1 MARKT
6 SVPTDP
12 NQSPSTTGDRTPQTK
27 SEAIRWALKE
37 LGDSDAPAAA
47 VRDLILKRWPKL
59 KQQVQ
64 DPSNWSQIVS
74 LNRKKAAEE
83 FGLRSKSVP
92 DDAPTTSTEFRSL
105 KSLINLCGGD
115 PKRLRGLL
123 EEIEKLGSLARVIH
137 ILTEWEE
144 LTGTSTQE
152 GV

>member
-59 KQQVQ
+59 C
-64 DPSNWSQIVS
+64 
-74 LNRKKAAEE
+74 AAP
-83 FGLRSKSVP
+83 G
-92 DDAPTTSTEFRSL
+92 
-105 KSLINLCGGD
+105 
-115 PKRLRGLL
+115 
-123 EEIEKLGSLARVIH
+123 
-137 ILTEWEE
+137 
-144 LTGTSTQE
+144 Q
-152 GV
+152 